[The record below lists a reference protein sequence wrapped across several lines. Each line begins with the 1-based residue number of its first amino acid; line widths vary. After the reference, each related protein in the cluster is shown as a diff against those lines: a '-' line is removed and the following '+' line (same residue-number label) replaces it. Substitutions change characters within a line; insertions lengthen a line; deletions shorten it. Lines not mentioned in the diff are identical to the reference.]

1 MRFGIHVPRQR
12 NLTSTAGYARSIGCQ
27 AMQIFSGNPI
37 GWRIGRLDPADR
49 DGFASVVSD
58 AGIEPVIVHAPYLIN
73 LAARESKLRTKS
85 RQALVDAATRAVDLE
100 AGLLV
105 VHAGNHM
112 GLGSRVGIERAIE
125 TLDYVL
131 ARGPQGARL
140 GIEGGAGKGTEIGV
154 TFEELRDI
162 VEPFPAERVGIVLDT
177 AHLWALG
184 YDLRS
189 ASTVEAMLDEFE
201 IGPGLH
207 RLWAIHANDSLA
219 ELGSRRD
226 RHALWSKGLM
236 GMRALRLLVRTRGLS
251 RMPVIFEVPGDTEAL
266 DRKRLRRMRRLD
278 REARRREA
286 VG

>member
-12 NLTSTAGYARSIGCQ
+12 NLTSTAAYARDIGCQ

-37 GWRIGRLDPADR
+37 GWRIAPLDPADR
-49 DGFASVVSD
+49 DGFVSLVVDS
-58 AGIEPVIVHAPYLIN
+58 GIDPVLVHAPYLIN
-73 LAARESKLRTKS
+73 LAAREDKLRTKS
-85 RQALVDAATRAVDLE
+85 RRALLDVAVRTVDLV
-100 AGLLV
+100 AGPLV

-125 TLDYVL
+125 TLEH
-131 ARGPQGARL
+131 ARARAPQGVRIA
-140 GIEGGAGKGTEIGV
+140 IEGGAGKGTEIGV

-201 IGPGLH
+201 DGPGLH
-207 RLWAIHANDSLA
+207 RLWAIHANDSVA

-226 RHALWSKGLM
+226 RHALWSEGLM
-236 GMRALRLLVRTRGLS
+236 GMRALRLLVRTPALS
-251 RMPVIFEVPGDTEAL
+251 GMPVIFEVPGDTEAF
-266 DRKRLRRMRRLD
+266 DQKRLRRMRRLD